1 MTVRSLTALFMT
13 FLYVSAAASAEPDFE
28 KDVLTV
34 LNAHCFKCHGP
45 EKQESGIRL
54 DNLSAQKGPSKSK

>member
-1 MTVRSLTALFMT
+1 MT

-34 LNAHCFKCHGP
+34 LNAHCVKCHGP

-54 DNLSAQKGPSKSK
+54 DNLSTDLINDTRGGGELA